1 MFILIILRTNKNVLE
16 KHDSIQTAER
26 GAPHQISKKFNACC
40 FFQKSG
46 VALQKIDAVEQKGVR
61 IGVSL
66 APFFAK
72 SN

>member
-1 MFILIILRTNKNVLE
+1 MIPFRPQNEVLLIR
-16 KHDSIQTAER
+16 SA
-26 GAPHQISKKFNACC
+26 KKFKACC